1 MKKIILAT
9 AGAVAL
15 VSSLTAFAGPDFYVI
30 EKARAAKHTE
40 AQHRAACDAATMKND
55 ALLPMPIAE
64 AALDYS
70 AVSADSLRGT

>member
-15 VSSLTAFAGPDFYVI
+15 FSSFTAFAGPDFYVI
-30 EKARAAKHTE
+30 EKARAAKHAE
-40 AQHRAACDAATMKND
+40 VQHQATCDAATMNS

-70 AVSADSLRGT
+70 AVSADSPGDA